1 MKNIHFKNLQASHRN
16 IFRALHQC
24 FGFDF
29 QSPFGLIRVDG
40 SFTTN
45 KLLKLASEDGCPED
59 ALRLVL
65 VEDGRRTWVPFDVA
79 SLSRNGSIDIDL
91 PAMKRRYGVEDN
103 GLDTFYAKKDFEKAR
118 KGFRAVAYVLWQDR
132 RYLKPVTDKPM
143 DKFARYTLENLSNYS
158 YGEAEAVLRRV
169 NDGKVEKYTIFRSQW
184 TDKPEDILDKS
195 GYFLPDRRSSLK
207 TRAFQLHTRRLLE
220 AAAAID
226 CTDRI
231 TSLAER
237 ILARRDAIADQL
249 RAATTPDELEAA
261 GKAIL
266 GWDTGLRE
274 AVRLFDVFTRKAW
287 GKGFVS
293 PADCD
298 DCYNRVVAALGG
310 GAAT

>member
-16 IFRALHQC
+16 IFRALHAC

-45 KLLKLASEDGCPED
+45 KLLKLAAEDGCTED
-59 ALRLVL
+59 AMRLVL
-65 VEDGRRTWVPFDVA
+65 VEDGIYLEYRVA
-79 SLSRNGSIDIDL
+79 SLSRNGSIEIDL
-91 PAMKRRYGVEDN
+91 PALKRCLGIEDD
-103 GLDTFYAKKDFEKAR
+103 GLGKFYAKKDFEKAR
-118 KGFRAVAYVLWQDR
+118 KRPRAVDYVLWQDR

-143 DKFARYTLENLSNYS
+143 DKFARYTLEKLSNRS

-169 NDGKVEKYTIFRSQW
+169 DDGKVEKYTIFRSQW
-184 TDKPEDILDKS
+184 TGKPEDILDNS
-195 GYFLPDRRSSLK
+195 GYFLPDRCSSLK
-207 TRAFQLHTRRLLE
+207 TRAFQLHTKRLLE

-249 RAATTPDELEAA
+249 VHGYEYAEDEYGQE
-261 GKAIL
+261 
-266 GWDTGLRE
+266 
-274 AVRLFDVFTRKAW
+274 DVQKSAH
-287 GKGFVS
+287 GIPS
-293 PADCD
+293 
-298 DCYNRVVAALGG
+298 
-310 GAAT
+310 